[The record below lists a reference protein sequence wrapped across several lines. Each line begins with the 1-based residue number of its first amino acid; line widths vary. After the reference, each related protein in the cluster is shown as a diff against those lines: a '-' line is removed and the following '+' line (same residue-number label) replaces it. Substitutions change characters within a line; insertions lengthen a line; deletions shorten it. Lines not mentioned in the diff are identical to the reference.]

1 MGFLRTALASSMLL
15 AAANASLEP
24 IIVKGSKFFTKSGD
38 QFYLKGIA
46 YQQEAGTGPGGDTS
60 GSNKYVDPLADA
72 SVCKRDIPLLEK
84 LGVNVIRTYAI
95 NPDKDHSAC
104 MKMLDDAGIY
114 VIADLGD
121 PLLSINRDDPVWNVE
136 LFERYK
142 GVIDNLGKYDNTI
155 GFFSGNEVTNNA
167 TNTGASAYV
176 KAATRDTKKYI
187 ADKMADGGRWMGV
200 GYAANDDAEI
210 RVDMAQFFNCG
221 QEEEAIDF
229 WGYNIYS
236 WCGKSSFEESGYD
249 VQVKFFSNY
258 SVPVFF
264 AEYGCNTVGGAEGRL
279 WDDTTALYSDKMTGV
294 FSGGIVY
301 MFHEEKNDYGVAK
314 VTGDQVKT
322 LKNYDVLKSK
332 LAAVDPSSTSLS
344 AYKPTNSP
352 AACPGISKNWKVG
365 ETLPPTPDS
374 NLCDC
379 MFKSLSCAPA
389 KNLDKKDYG
398 EIFGYICEKDEKA
411 CAGIKHDP
419 EAGVYGP
426 YSMCNPKEQL
436 GHVLD
441 AFYNNQN
448 KGSYACDFDGMAEV
462 QGNPSVASS
471 CESALDKASTAVAQA
486 ATATANVGGASGSGS
501 GSGSSSG
508 SETSDNAAPGLIPSS
523 PVFTLGSMAV
533 GLYVLVAMGTGA
545 AMVAL

>member
-1 MGFLRTALASSMLL
+1 M
-15 AAANASLEP
+15 
-24 IIVKGSKFFTKSGD
+24 KGSKFFTKSGD
-38 QFYLKGIA
+38 QFFLKGVA

-60 GSNKYVDPLADA
+60 GSNKYVDPLADETT
-72 SVCKRDIPLLEK
+72 CKRDVPILEK
-84 LGVNVIRTYAI
+84 LGVNAIRTYAI
-95 NPDKDHSAC
+95 NPDSDHSAC
-104 MKMLDDAGIY
+104 MKMLEDAGIY
-114 VIADLGD
+114 VVADLGE
-121 PLLSINRDDPVWNVE
+121 PALSINRDSPSWNVE

-142 GVIDNLGKYDNTI
+142 GVVDNLGKYDNVI
-155 GFFSGNEVTNNA
+155 GFFAGNEVTNNA
-167 TNTGASAYV
+167 TNTDASAYV

-187 ADKMADGGRWMGV
+187 ADNMSKGGRWMGV

-210 RVDMAQFFNCG
+210 RVNMAQFFNCG
-221 QEEEAIDF
+221 NQDEAIDF

-301 MFHEEKNDYGVAK
+301 MYHEEENDYGLVK
-314 VTGDQVKT
+314 VSGDSAKT

-332 LAAVDPSSTSLS
+332 LAAVKPSSTAMS

-352 AACPGISKNWKVG
+352 AACPPISDDWKVAKS
-365 ETLPPTPDS
+365 LPPTPDS
-374 NLCDC
+374 SLCDC

-389 KNLDKKDYG
+389 SNLDEDEYG
-398 EIFGYICEKDEKA
+398 DIFGYICKNDENA
-411 CAGIKHDP
+411 CAGIKHDT

-441 AFYNNQN
+441 AYYMNQN
-448 KGSYACDFDGMAEV
+448 KASDACDFNGAAKLQSSPKVDSTCEDALAK
-462 QGNPSVASS
+462 ASS
-471 CESALDKASTAVAQA
+471 AVAVA
-486 ATATANVGGASGSGS
+486 ATATAASTGSASGSS
-501 GSGSSSG
+501 K
-508 SETSDNAAPGLIPSS
+508 SDNAAPGTMPLG
-523 PVFTLGSMAV
+523 PVITLGNMAV
-533 GLYVLVAMGTGA
+533 GLYMVVAMGAGA
-545 AMVAL
+545 AMIAL